1 MEAPYLCDHN
11 TRQGQTYWRLDTK
24 KNLSLAD
31 IGTYLRMQPP
41 VSELHQFEK
50 EKPQTHLNPYYW
62 KFTWDGRPCRVGMT
76 DFEKKREEPGAPKR
90 RGQTEGSR
98 QSPERA

>member
-1 MEAPYLCDHN
+1 MEAPYSCDHN

-31 IGTYLRMQPP
+31 ICTYLRMQPP

-50 EKPQTHLNPYYW
+50 ETADALGTPT
-62 KFTWDGRPCRVGMT
+62 T
-76 DFEKKREEPGAPKR
+76 
-90 RGQTEGSR
+90 GS
-98 QSPERA
+98 SLGTAGHAG